1 MGILPGIFILTLVLI
16 TVFSLRL
23 KVPPFFTLLAGA
35 LFFGLASGMDL
46 DQAMKAILGG
56 LGRVFSM
63 FAIIILSGAI
73 IAKTLQA
80 QGMIGDLVDDL
91 QKRTRNGH
99 TLAGIGGYLF
109 AIPTTCCITAFV
121 MLTPVLERL
130 GKENNEGRSYM
141 YLAAVGSVLSYT
153 LIYPTPVVIPLFS
166 SFGKGASPLIFNLV
180 AIPLSLLLLIA
191 VIIVFRARFIRS
203 GRQNAVLPGSSDD
216 ACGTYPG
223 IHWKAWAP
231 FLAIMLAIPVFSLI
245 IPLSHESLIQ
255 CIMIV
260 GLAVALILATS
271 SARAEGIHKGTMHAG
286 MIMFD
291 ICGAGA
297 LGNVIAVS
305 GFSGEIFPLISGT
318 LPIVLI
324 PFAFTAL
331 VQAAQGSR
339 VVSAVIASEVL
350 SGTAIAASMHPIPLI
365 LSVAAGT
372 CVISYLSDPY
382 FWLLQRT
389 TGDSAGGV
397 VKHYS
402 LPLCICGL
410 AALSGALALQALLGP
425 PT

>member
-1 MGILPGIFILTLVLI
+1 MLAIL
-16 TVFSLRL
+16 VFSLL
-23 KVPPFFTLLAGA
+23 
-35 LFFGLASGMDL
+35 
-46 DQAMKAILGG
+46 
-56 LGRVFSM
+56 
-63 FAIIILSGAI
+63 
-73 IAKTLQA
+73 
-80 QGMIGDLVDDL
+80 
-91 QKRTRNGH
+91 
-99 TLAGIGGYLF
+99 
-109 AIPTTCCITAFV
+109 
-121 MLTPVLERL
+121 
-130 GKENNEGRSYM
+130 
-141 YLAAVGSVLSYT
+141 
-153 LIYPTPVVIPLFS
+153 
-166 SFGKGASPLIFNLV
+166 
-180 AIPLSLLLLIA
+180 
-191 VIIVFRARFIRS
+191 
-203 GRQNAVLPGSSDD
+203 
-216 ACGTYPG
+216 
-223 IHWKAWAP
+223 
-231 FLAIMLAIPVFSLI
+231 

-271 SARAEGIHKGTMHAG
+271 SARAEGVHKGTMHAG

-305 GFSGEIFPLISGT
+305 GFSGEVFPLISGA
-318 LPIVLI
+318 LPLVLI

-389 TGDSAGGV
+389 TGDSAGEV

-410 AALSGALALQALLGP
+410 AALSGAIALQIALGSP
-425 PT
+425 P